1 MGQNITEDRIIHP
14 YKKED
19 INNCKD
25 KKQVAS
31 VFNQMLLVLGV
42 MKEDLEHRKK
52 YLMVKSCK
60 LKKVLIND
68 RLRVSKVS

>member
-14 YKKED
+14 YKKKV

-25 KKQVAS
+25 RKQVAS

-42 MKEDLEHRKK
+42 MKKDLEHRKK
-52 YLMVKSCK
+52 YLKLKSCK
-60 LKKVLIND
+60 LKKY
-68 RLRVSKVS
+68 